1 MATDRFISFEE
12 AFELLCK
19 KAGVGGRGVQLQPGT
34 MYSSGYDPFAEISFT
49 EEDRAQHGFIE
60 RWLGQIGFTGD
71 KFPIAEFERCFDLF
85 PGTPPKPSK
94 VSAAIRDASLVRAS
108 LEVPWKPPK
117 ELTADILFAYREE
130 PRIRL
135 SIALNLMAFGQPCR
149 PDGLEPIE
157 ITTRLRQAAIALFD
171 GPAKKGLVSFMG
183 SPEVKGGDRS
193 DTVPPSYFDM
203 PRNLDTSDDAIYT
216 DLPRL
221 SEASEGPSAD
231 WDAAIGGLH
240 QRWFNV
246 RVDGVHFV
254 AWLASQAAFDL
265 ACSSPQQ
272 AHIGFQMVATGD
284 AIYAFDWESLANA
297 LGRVVAIH
305 GNAEQAQTA
314 ICGAIADKKIDVRVM
329 ISRGDHLCGG
339 RTFGVGN
346 VEVPPRINPADFDW
360 VQSRPV
366 HPWRIGPRMGE
377 HYNWIGGWEPHPIE
391 LIELRRADVNA
402 VLRCDTNGV
411 ALGAIKSTKP
421 NDARRGQPGGRS
433 KRGRPARDRAA
444 QALLEIF
451 ESGVPDQATEPNAEL
466 CRKVGN
472 WLKER
477 RLPDVK
483 DDTIL
488 RAAGRRK

>member
-49 EEDRAQHGFIE
+49 EEDRAQHGFIQ

-71 KFPIAEFERCFDLF
+71 KFPIAEFERCFELF
-85 PGTPPKPSK
+85 PGSQPEPSK
-94 VSAAIRDASLVRAS
+94 VSAAIRDFSLVRES

-117 ELTADILFAYREE
+117 ELTAEMLLRYREE

-149 PDGLEPIE
+149 PDGLEPLE

-183 SPEVKGGDRS
+183 SPDVKGGDRS

-203 PRNLDTSDDAIYT
+203 PRNLGSLDDAIYT

-246 RVDGVHFV
+246 RVDRVHFI
-254 AWLASQAAFDL
+254 AWLASQAALDR
-265 ACSSPQQ
+265 
-272 AHIGFQMVATGD
+272 D
-284 AIYAFDWESLANA
+284 AIYAFDWELLASA

-305 GNAEQAQTA
+305 GNAEEAEAA
-314 ICGAIADKKIDVRVM
+314 ICGAIADKKIDVRVT
-329 ISRGDHLCGG
+329 ISRGDHLHEG

-346 VEVPPRINPADFDW
+346 VEVPPRISAFDFDW
-360 VQSRPV
+360 VHSRPV
-366 HPWRIGPRMGE
+366 HPWRIGPCM
-377 HYNWIGGWEPHPIE
+377 
-391 LIELRRADVNA
+391 D
-402 VLRCDTNGV
+402 
-411 ALGAIKSTKP
+411 GARG
-421 NDARRGQPGGRS
+421 ARG
-433 KRGRPARDRAA
+433 
-444 QALLEIF
+444 I
-451 ESGVPDQATEPNAEL
+451 
-466 CRKVGN
+466 
-472 WLKER
+472 
-477 RLPDVK
+477 
-483 DDTIL
+483 
-488 RAAGRRK
+488 

>member
-19 KAGVGGRGVQLQPGT
+19 KAQVGGRGVQLQPGT

-49 EEDRAQHGFIE
+49 QEDSAQHGVIE
-60 RWLGQIGFTGD
+60 RWLRQVGFTGD
-71 KFPIAEFERCFDLF
+71 KFPIAEFERCVEFF
-85 PGTPPKPSK
+85 PGSPPEPSK
-94 VSAAIRDASLVRAS
+94 VSVAFRDFSLVRES
-108 LEVPWKPPK
+108 LDVPWKPPK
-117 ELTADILFAYREE
+117 GLTTGVLLGYRGE

-135 SIALNLMAFGQPCR
+135 SIALNLMAFGQPSR

-171 GPAKKGLVSFMG
+171 GPAKKGQFRFVG
-183 SPEVKGGDRS
+183 SPDLKGGDRS

-240 QRWFNV
+240 QRWYNV
-246 RVDGVHFV
+246 RVDGAHFI
-254 AWLASQAAFDL
+254 AWLASQAALDL
-265 ACSSPQQ
+265 AYSSGK
-272 AHIGFQMVATGD
+272 ADIGYRMVATD
-284 AIYAFDWESLANA
+284 EAIYAFDWESLANA

-305 GNAEQAQTA
+305 GDAEQVQTA
-314 ICGAIADKKIDVRVM
+314 ICGAIADKKVDVRVT
-329 ISRGDHLCGG
+329 ISRVDHLHGG
-339 RTFGVGN
+339 RTFGIDN
-346 VEVPPRINPADFDW
+346 VDVPPRINPVDFDW
-360 VQSRPV
+360 VHSRPV
-366 HPWRIGPRMGE
+366 HPWRIGPRRGE
-377 HYNWIGGWEPHPIE
+377 HYSWIGGWTPHPIE
-391 LIELRRADVNA
+391 LIELRRADVNT
-402 VLRCDTNGV
+402 VLRCDIDGV
-411 ALGAIKSTKP
+411 GVIKTP
-421 NDARRGQPGGRS
+421 NVMDARPAQPRVKS

-444 QALLEIF
+444 QALLDIF
-451 ESGVPDQATEPNAEL
+451 KSGLPDQATEPNVEL

-477 RLPDVK
+477 CLLDVK

-488 RAAGRRK
+488 RAAGRRR